1 MFVTRNDSLGIA
13 KEVSSLYQEIFPSP
27 REHHFTWKCFLL
39 LEKIKSGPEWLL
51 DPPRGVPEKKD
62 RFAARSDS
70 PEKKQEKSEI
80 II

>member
-13 KEVSSLYQEIFPSP
+13 KEGSSLYQEIFPSP

-62 RFAARSDS
+62 RFAALSDS
-70 PEKKQEKSEI
+70 PEEKNKNRVKL
-80 II
+80 